1 MKNYEELIK
10 QKKIPQLF
18 VFGMYR
24 SGTTV
29 IARSLAGEN
38 KIAFASDP
46 IRPLFNC
53 YRSALQKNINLIKS
67 DNSDRPF
74 DDYFNNDVDYI
85 ERLLISNFSEKIT
98 LAELIRMRKKIIQ
111 QGSEFSPKFTSNLEK
126 SRILESSNFSS
137 ELKYYLSLIIST
149 YGNSETCLVGLKEV
163 WCAEMALPIINML
176 GEDAKIIMVLR
187 NPLDI
192 VASSITGS
200 PNYSILSLVRQWRKQ
215 VVFYKLL
222 KAKYPKQVACINY
235 EDFCSNPALV
245 LNNKIKKL
253 INGLDFFE
261 KYQVNPLDDD
271 GNSWKKNSSYLGKD
285 LSKNIDKKS
294 IGKFKEIL
302 SDSEIEW
309 INYLTHMSSYKRYN
323 QSITCPTMPI
333 SFFPKR
339 NADKVANWA
348 KLDLI
353 KIEENNLR
361 EELQSEHRRIEK
373 IYSKFDYNEKNA
385 EYITIQI

>member
-1 MKNYEELIK
+1 
-10 QKKIPQLF
+10 
-18 VFGMYR
+18 
-24 SGTTV
+24 
-29 IARSLAGEN
+29 
-38 KIAFASDP
+38 
-46 IRPLFNC
+46 
-53 YRSALQKNINLIKS
+53 
-67 DNSDRPF
+67 
-74 DDYFNNDVDYI
+74 
-85 ERLLISNFSEKIT
+85 
-98 LAELIRMRKKIIQ
+98 
-111 QGSEFSPKFTSNLEK
+111 
-126 SRILESSNFSS
+126 
-137 ELKYYLSLIIST
+137 LSLIIST

-163 WCAEMALPIINML
+163 WCTEMALPIINML
-176 GEDAKIIMVLR
+176 GEDAKIIIVLR

-192 VASSITGS
+192 VASSIIGS

-222 KAKYPKQVACINY
+222 KAKYPEQVTSINY

-253 INGLDFFE
+253 MNGLDFFE
-261 KYQVNPLDDD
+261 KCPVNPLDDD
-271 GNSWKKNSSYLGKD
+271 GKSWKKNSSYLSKD

-309 INYLTHMSSYKRYN
+309 INYLTHMSSYKKYN
-323 QSITCPTMPI
+323 KSITCPTIPI
-333 SFFPKR
+333 SLFPKR
-339 NADKVANWA
+339 NVDKVANWA

-353 KIEENNLR
+353 KIEEGNLR
-361 EELQSEHRRIEK
+361 EELQREHRRIER